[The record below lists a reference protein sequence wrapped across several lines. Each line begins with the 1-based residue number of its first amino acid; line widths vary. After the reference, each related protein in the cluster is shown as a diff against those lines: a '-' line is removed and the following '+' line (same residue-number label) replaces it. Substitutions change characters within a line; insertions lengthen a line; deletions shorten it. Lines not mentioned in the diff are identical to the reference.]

1 MMEARTITQVR
12 IYKLILN
19 HMGDIC
25 EGATIVAISGDY
37 NRLVSWYEEQKAPT
51 PYRDDSGWY
60 ITFAE
65 DSPLHWYNPA
75 DTLELNCPDHWGHGI
90 TDEWVYEDVWHN
102 VRSSGRFHIVEE
114 D

>member
-1 MMEARTITQVR
+1 MEARSITQVR

-19 HMGDIC
+19 PMAGRC
-25 EGATIVAISGDY
+25 EDGTIVAISGDY

-60 ITFAE
+60 RTFAE